1 MKRIYKDTKIVL
13 VGAGP
18 GDPELVTLKGLKAI
32 QDADVILYDALV
44 NEELLNWSSTA
55 IKVFVGKRK
64 GKSGFTQSEIN
75 DLLVSFALRYKNV
88 IRLKGGDSFVFGRGY
103 EEIQHARKH
112 GFQTEVIP
120 GISSAISVP
129 ALAGIPVTHRG
140 LSKSFHVVTATLS
153 SGKLNPELQHAVL
166 GNGTV
171 LILMGLHLLP
181 EIAQLYKLA
190 GKSHSKAAI
199 ILDGSLPT
207 EEQIIGT
214 IENLPYQLKNPNGK
228 PGIIVIGEVVGLK
241 ENRSNL
247 NLELAQICLN
257 NTIAN

>member
-1 MKRIYKDTKIVL
+1 METKKKNKITL

-18 GDPELVTLKGLKAI
+18 GDVELITLKGARALRN
-32 QDADVILYDALV
+32 ADVILYDALV
-44 NEELLNWSSTA
+44 NEELLNLSPKA
-55 IKVFVGKRK
+55 IKIYVGKRIGNVK
-64 GKSGFTQSEIN
+64 HTQLEISK
-75 DLLVSFALRYKNV
+75 LLVAYARKYQNV
-88 IRLKGGDSFVFGRGY
+88 VRLKGGDSFVFGRGY
-103 EEIQHARKH
+103 EEIQYAQKF
-112 GFQTEVIP
+112 GIETEVVP

-140 LSKSFHVVTATLS
+140 LSKSFHVITATLS
-153 SGKLNPELQHAVL
+153 NGKLNPELEHAVL

-181 EIAQLYKLA
+181 EISRLYVQA
-190 GKSHSKAAI
+190 GKGTQKAAI

-214 IENLPYQLKNPNGK
+214 IATLPFQFGNPNGK

-241 ENRSNL
+241 ESSVKL
-247 NLELAQICLN
+247 SKELANLCI
-257 NTIAN
+257 NTSLAN